1 MNNFATKRTYR
12 SVEAPIVPLMSLS
25 FRSNIQKEKEPHK
38 NAVWHFYKTLN
49 TTGGKDKCSYLQR
62 KKVWHILYQTYAFLM
77 VGSGGFEPSKSLT
90 TDLQSAPFGRSGNS
104 PFWSWWTESNHQP
117 ADYKSA
123 ALPLSHTSI
132 FHYRAET
139 CLPRDGNEYITLV

>member
-62 KKVWHILYQTYAFLM
+62 KKV
-77 VGSGGFEPSKSLT
+77 
-90 TDLQSAPFGRSGNS
+90 
-104 PFWSWWTESNHQP
+104 
-117 ADYKSA
+117 
-123 ALPLSHTSI
+123 
-132 FHYRAET
+132 
-139 CLPRDGNEYITLV
+139 

>member
-1 MNNFATKRTYR
+1 MSYVNTPHSEECITIISLFCGFVYDFYLFLRMNNFATKRTYR

-62 KKVWHILYQTYAFLM
+62 KKV
-77 VGSGGFEPSKSLT
+77 
-90 TDLQSAPFGRSGNS
+90 
-104 PFWSWWTESNHQP
+104 
-117 ADYKSA
+117 
-123 ALPLSHTSI
+123 
-132 FHYRAET
+132 
-139 CLPRDGNEYITLV
+139 